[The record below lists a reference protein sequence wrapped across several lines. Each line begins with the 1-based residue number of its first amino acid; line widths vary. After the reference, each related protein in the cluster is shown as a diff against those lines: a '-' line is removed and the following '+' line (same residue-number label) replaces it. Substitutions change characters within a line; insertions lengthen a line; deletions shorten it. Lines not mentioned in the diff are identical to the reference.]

1 MFWNQDIN
9 DFNGFRKQFV
19 INILLLRKDTG
30 SAIERVYNVYYL
42 DAHNMWFLYSAKAIN
57 VYKISCFTIYQLATP
72 QTDFIHVKFA
82 HL

>member
-30 SAIERVYNVYYL
+30 SAIERVYNVYYP
-42 DAHNMWFLYSAKAIN
+42 DGHNMWFSILQK
-57 VYKISCFTIYQLATP
+57 Q
-72 QTDFIHVKFA
+72 
-82 HL
+82 

>member
-9 DFNGFRKQFV
+9 DFNGFSKQFV

-42 DAHNMWFLYSAKAIN
+42 DVHNIWFSILQK
-57 VYKISCFTIYQLATP
+57 Q
-72 QTDFIHVKFA
+72 
-82 HL
+82 

>member
-9 DFNGFRKQFV
+9 DFNGFSKQFV

-42 DAHNMWFLYSAKAIN
+42 DVQNIWFSILQKQKMFIKSVVLQFTSSPHPRLILY
-57 VYKISCFTIYQLATP
+57 T
-72 QTDFIHVKFA
+72 
-82 HL
+82 